1 MEAPGRFDLSDMQ
14 YLLHSDDMLPDEERV
29 LDRTTWGSPFEPDNH
44 APDLI
49 GIHPREKVDKFSRF
63 ISENAIHLF
72 KCGLGRLTKGDKHLS
87 RKIYYDSTVAK
98 ITLWITSVVV
108 SLLPIVSILV
118 LLNLHSLNAKL
129 WTIAAFNVA
138 ISACLN
144 IFAEAK
150 RAEVFAVNAA
160 YV

>member
-1 MEAPGRFDLSDMQ
+1 MV
-14 YLLHSDDMLPDEERV
+14 PDEERI
-29 LDRTTWGSPFEPDNH
+29 LDRETWGSPFEPDNH
-44 APDLI
+44 ALDLI
-49 GIHPREKVDKFSRF
+49 GIHAREKVDKFPRF

-72 KCGLGRLTKGDKHLS
+72 KCGLGRLTKGDKQLG
-87 RKIYYDSTVAK
+87 RKIYYDSTVTK
-98 ITLWITSVVV
+98 VTLWITSVVA

-118 LLNLHSLNAKL
+118 LLNVHSLNAKL
-129 WTIAAFNVA
+129 WTIAAFNVV